1 MNLWELFK
9 HICEFTSL
17 SLMRIQYHLIVF
29 VFTLPS
35 HHPFFL
41 CLALDYSFCLECS
54 SSISSILHCPTPN
67 ATSLM
72 CCMVLFLRSLPMAS
86 LWILLSFLLP
96 WSISAFNKS
105 YLLKGRDSFIFI
117 EQDVQCHVHRHLMN
131 ICSIG
136 GLNALFHIWNMEVL
150 PLLIQVSFIVNRV
163 LRNIFCSSFSYL
175 KWSNRHI
182 LWYMLG

>member
-1 MNLWELFK
+1 MSIRFYWLGDVQF
-9 HICEFTSL
+9 F
-17 SLMRIQYHLIVF
+17 
-29 VFTLPS
+29 FTLFYWVAGTWLAP
-35 HHPFFL
+35 
-41 CLALDYSFCLECS
+41 CLTLLKSWGGRY
-54 SSISSILHCPTPN
+54 
-67 ATSLM
+67 
-72 CCMVLFLRSLPMAS
+72 VLFWLVFGWNRIGIIKKFLFLLGHPSPDRSLPMAS